1 MGAPARRPFPEAVRP
16 GGSFCVR
23 LVWQH
28 ADMAEQLT
36 LPQAFALLL
45 VRPDGKIG
53 MAAQNLTVGLGG
65 AVLADLALRGLV
77 TYERPRVLA
86 RKAPPTGDPVL
97 DGPHGEILAAPSSR
111 RVTSWVGRLGKR
123 PLRDAVLD
131 GLVQRGILD
140 RQERRVLGIF
150 PSTVY
155 PERDGGPEKL
165 LRGSI
170 GDVLRGALVPTPF
183 TAALIGLLDA
193 TGTLRPQFGKVD
205 RALVR
210 RITEGDWVAPAVK
223 SVLQSQQASAS
234 GAAAAG
240 AAAAVSS

>member
-1 MGAPARRPFPEAVRP
+1 
-16 GGSFCVR
+16 
-23 LVWQH
+23 
-28 ADMAEQLT
+28 MAEQLT

-45 VRPDGKIG
+45 VRPDGKMG
-53 MAAQNLTVGLGG
+53 MAAQGLTVGLGG

-77 TYERPRVLA
+77 MYERPRVLA

-97 DGPHGEILAAPSSR
+97 DGAHAEILAAPSPR

-131 GLVQRGILD
+131 GLVRQGILD
-140 RQERRVLGIF
+140 RQERRVLGLF
-150 PSTVY
+150 PSTAY
-155 PERDGGPEKL
+155 PERDGAAEKL
-165 LRGSI
+165 LRGSV
-170 GDVLRGALVPTPF
+170 GEVLRGTLIPTPF

-193 TGTLRPQFGKVD
+193 TGMLRPQFGKVD

-223 SVLQSQQASAS
+223 SVLQSQQA
-234 GAAAAG
+234 GVTAAGAAG
-240 AAAAVSS
+240 AAAASS